1 MEEPFFVKSHN
12 VNLDSEYVDWLSDLK
27 SRYRKAQTRTA
38 IQVNSEQL
46 MFNWLLGRDLVIRK
60 AEEKWGSGIVEQVS
74 QDLQNA
80 FPGEK
85 GFSVTNVRYT
95 KQWYLFY
102 TADLPKLKQ
111 AVSLLQVSE
120 KQLDKKLQQAVGVLS
135 SSSNNDDFVKNI
147 PLPFIL
153 IPWSHHIMLMQKCK
167 SIEEAF
173 FYINKVIEFSW
184 SRETL
189 RENIKDDL
197 FKKQH
202 TVLNNFDEHLPPM
215 QSELAKQILKDPYNF
230 DFISLPSNYDEK
242 QLEKAL
248 EENITRFLLELG
260 TGFAFVG
267 RQKEIVVAGRSRRID
282 MLFYHYRLRCYVVC
296 ELKVKDFEPEF
307 AGKLNYYVNAVDELL
322 KTNEDNPTIGLL
334 ICKYADATDVQWSFK
349 GIETPLGV
357 ASYEKVQKMLPSV
370 EELKKQIELIEQQF
384 RQHKQ

>member
-27 SRYRKAQTRTA
+27 SRYRKAQARTA

-46 MFNWLLGRDLVIRK
+46 MFNWQLGRDLIARK
-60 AEEKWGSGIVEQVS
+60 AEEKWGAGIVEQVS

-85 GFSVTNVRYT
+85 GFSTRNLFEMKR
-95 KQWYLFY
+95 WYLFY
-102 TADLPKLKQ
+102 TADLPKLKKS
-111 AVSLLQVSE
+111 VSLLQISD
-120 KQLDKKLQQAVGVLS
+120 KQIDKKVQQAVALLP
-135 SSSNNDDFVKNI
+135 NMNDNYDFVENI

-153 IPWSHHIMLMQKCK
+153 IPWSHHIMIVRKCK

-230 DFISLPSNYDEK
+230 DFISLPSNYDER

-307 AGKLNYYVNAVDELL
+307 AGKLNYYVNAVDQLL
-322 KTNEDNPTIGLL
+322 KTDEDNPTIGLL
-334 ICKYADATDVQWSFK
+334 ICRYANETDVQWSFK

>member
-1 MEEPFFVKSHN
+1 MKSHN

-27 SRYRKAQTRTA
+27 SRYRKAQARTA

-46 MFNWLLGRDLVIRK
+46 MFNWQLGRDLVARK
-60 AEEKWGSGIVEQVS
+60 AEEKWGAGIVEQVS

-85 GFSVTNVRYT
+85 GFSARNLLFM

-102 TADLPKLKQ
+102 TADMPKLKQ
-111 AVSLLQVSE
+111 SVSLLQISE
-120 KQLDKKLQQAVGVLS
+120 KQIDKKLKQVVSVLPS
-135 SSSNNDDFVKNI
+135 MNNNDDFVKNI

-230 DFISLPSNYDEK
+230 DFISLPSNYDER

-322 KTNEDNPTIGLL
+322 KTDEDNPTIGLL
-334 ICKYADATDVQWSFK
+334 ICRYANETDVQWSFK

-370 EELKKQIELIEQQF
+370 EELKKQIELFEQQF